1 MPGGWAHTRG
11 RLTKRVDVECQ
22 GELGRPALV
31 RKGHEWDWWPRGVF
45 RGSATT
51 LPPEAPQKWGSLGL
65 HVSSHGT
72 HGHPHLFWTVFQ
84 EWGSTW
90 EGAELPGGSGAR
102 LQTLHLASSMPP
114 SVATDFVP

>member
-90 EGAELPGGSGAR
+90 EGAELPGGSGGQAAD
-102 LQTLHLASSMPP
+102 LALGQLHASLRGH
-114 SVATDFVP
+114 